1 MHASLFER
9 ADGAATGSATTPR
22 SWSRPTATLVQRTRK
37 LHIPITAGYYEDK
50 YFRPG
55 PRAAR
60 ATRSRWSSL
69 PRVATR
75 KLGLPTCW
83 DQWFP
88 ELARAYSLAGAE
100 VLIYPTAIGSEP
112 DHPGFD
118 TEPLW
123 QQVIVG
129 NGIANG
135 TFMVAVNRIGVEAPL
150 TFYGSSF
157 ISDPYG
163 RILVQAPRD
172 QPAVLV
178 ADLDLDQ
185 RRDWLELF
193 PFLTTRRPDAYGSLT
208 QALSSRLQ
216 RSSISRKRVLRTRRE
231 VEQHEKALDGLI
243 GPGDRIVRVR
253 RACARRDPRGRERE
267 LGRLCS
273 DAERRSRV
281 SPACPA
287 SGRSRRS
294 TVPPTRRRPTRPTG
308 SGSVAAERTRP
319 RSSRSA
325 PRPTATATATPS
337 TTPGTSWCPP
347 RPVKLKLQ
355 INAGRPVYARTVG
368 QGRPGRRSA
377 SSTRRPG
384 RPGVRR

>member
-1 MHASLFER
+1 MSDYLLRLSDRIPESLARTRPATRPPLRLGLVQQRWHPDPVVLERLLTEGIVMAADHGARVVCLQELTLSPYFAITPDGAEALDVVPERLEDGPTITFARTAAAESGAYVHASLYESADRGDGLGFNT
-9 ADGAATGSATTPR
+9 AILVAPDGA
-22 SWSRPTATLVQRTRK
+22 LVQRTRK

-50 YFRPG
+50 YFRQG
-55 PRAAR
+55 PASGEGDPFPVVALPESDAR
-60 ATRSRWSSL
+60 
-69 PRVATR
+69 
-75 KLGLPTCW
+75 LGLPTCW

-135 TFMVAVNRIGVEAPL
+135 TFMVAVNRFGAEGPL

-172 QPAVLV
+172 RPAVLV

-193 PFLTTRRPDAYGSLT
+193 PFLTTRRPDAYGTLT
-208 QALSSRLQ
+208 ESQ
-216 RSSISRKRVLRTRRE
+216 RSTK
-231 VEQHEKALDGLI
+231 
-243 GPGDRIVRVR
+243 
-253 RACARRDPRGRERE
+253 
-267 LGRLCS
+267 
-273 DAERRSRV
+273 
-281 SPACPA
+281 
-287 SGRSRRS
+287 
-294 TVPPTRRRPTRPTG
+294 
-308 SGSVAAERTRP
+308 
-319 RSSRSA
+319 
-325 PRPTATATATPS
+325 
-337 TTPGTSWCPP
+337 
-347 RPVKLKLQ
+347 
-355 INAGRPVYARTVG
+355 
-368 QGRPGRRSA
+368 
-377 SSTRRPG
+377 
-384 RPGVRR
+384 